1 VTVANILTE
10 SYARNPRVADILRDL
25 GYVERHGLG
34 IDNMVQSMKDAHLP
48 PPEFA
53 NTDTSFTVI
62 LRFREPDQAPP
73 EAWIADIG
81 AMALAP
87 EHRKALVFTRR
98 MGRMAK
104 TDYESLNLVGA
115 DEAETHL
122 RTLVRYG
129 WLQQSGTR
137 GDAYYTL
144 GPRGGG
150 SAGASV

>member
-1 VTVANILTE
+1 
-10 SYARNPRVADILRDL
+10 
-25 GYVERHGLG
+25 
-34 IDNMVQSMKDAHLP
+34 
-48 PPEFA
+48 
-53 NTDTSFTVI
+53 
-62 LRFREPDQAPP
+62 
-73 EAWIADIG
+73 
-81 AMALAP
+81 
-87 EHRKALVFTRR
+87 
-98 MGRMAK
+98 MAK

-150 SAGASV
+150 SAGASDAAPTTLPRSVVDSLPAAQRRILDIVVRQRRVRASDVLEISGLKDRRTVQRTLGALTERGLLLRRASSRTDPNASYEVNPDFVDDGA